1 MILYTQK
8 LKKIF
13 YLNMK
18 VLGING
24 KEYVWNLSNYDIK
37 LDNKRSR
44 SKYHLRAR
52 TLLKEIFH
60 SYRILE
66 EVKLPGS
73 TATHR
78 KGVLYLDFYIPQIKK
93 AFEVHGQQ
101 HYEYIPFFHKT
112 KKDFLLAKAKDDDKI
127 TWCEL
132 NNISLTTLK
141 YSESDDE
148 WRQRIKSI

>member
-1 MILYTQK
+1 
-8 LKKIF
+8 
-13 YLNMK
+13 MK

-24 KEYVWNLSNYDIK
+24 KEYVWNLTSYDIK
-37 LDNKRSR
+37 ADNNRKR

-52 TLLKEIFH
+52 SLLKEIYH

-101 HYEYIPFFHKT
+101 HYEFSAFFHKS
-112 KKDFLLAKAKDDDKI
+112 KADFILSQAKDEDKI
-127 TWCEL
+127 EWCKI
-132 NNISLTTLK
+132 NDIDIIVLK
-141 YSESDDE
+141 YSDSDDE
-148 WRQRIKSI
+148 WRQQIENS